1 MKPLLIE
8 LGTEEIPAGYIRPA
22 LEGFAALLL
31 QELDQNRIEHGEL
44 RMFATPRRMALTVE
58 AVAARQSAL
67 VTEVL
72 GPPERIGWDADGKP
86 TVAAAKFAEKI
97 GISLNRITVKD
108 TPKGRYLC
116 AKKVERG
123 LATKTLLA
131 RNIPRLILAIP
142 FPKTMKWA
150 DLKIQFAR
158 PLLSIIA
165 LWGNQVIPFRLGN
178 VTSGRHTLGHSFM
191 APVKIKITDPDNYV
205 KALQA
210 AHVVVDMAQR
220 RALLAEEIEKAAVA
234 SGGCILPDEELVDI
248 VTNLVE
254 LPKAVLG
261 RFDRKFL
268 ELPQEI
274 LITAMREHQK
284 YFAVIDNHGAL
295 LPCFVAVNNTLAK
308 DMSLVAK
315 GHERVL
321 RARLEDARFF
331 YKGDLSESME
341 ARVERLRGVLFQA
354 DLGSVYEKVMRLVRL
369 VGIVAEEVG
378 LESEAREQLVRA
390 ALLCKSDLVSQV
402 VGEFPKLQ
410 GVMGRV
416 YAQVGGET
424 QAVAQAIGEHY
435 QPTYSGG
442 ALPQSIASALLGIAD
457 KIDSICGCFQAGLI
471 PTGASDPY
479 ALRRQGI
486 GIIQIMQA
494 KALGLSLRRL
504 IEKSLALFNENRGR
518 DSGQTAERVYAFL
531 RDRMAHLLAEE
542 GVSKDVIAAVVSV
555 SVEYVPNVWKRA
567 HALQELKSQPDF
579 EPLAIAFKRVVNI
592 IKQAA
597 QKDIDQASAAVD
609 QGLMQHDSE
618 KALWEAYQGIEEK
631 VAGYLKMG
639 DFNQALLE
647 IASLRP
653 AVDAFFDGVMV
664 MAEDPQLRANRLA
677 LLGQIA
683 ALFDLFADFSKIST

>member
-86 TVAAAKFAEKI
+86 TVAAVKFAEKI

-131 RNIPRLILAIP
+131 RNISRLILAIP

-341 ARVERLRGVLFQA
+341 ARVERLRGVLFQTV
-354 DLGSVYEKVMRLVRL
+354 LGSVYEKVMRLVRL

-442 ALPQSIASALLGIAD
+442 ALPQSIAGALLGIAD